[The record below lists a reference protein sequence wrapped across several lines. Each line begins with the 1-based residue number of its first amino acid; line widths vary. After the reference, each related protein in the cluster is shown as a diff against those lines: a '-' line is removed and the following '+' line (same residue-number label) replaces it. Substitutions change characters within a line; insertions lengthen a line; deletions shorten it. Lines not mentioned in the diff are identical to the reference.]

1 MRCFTRL
8 VILMD
13 LKTGDAFC
21 STLLFPPHG
30 GKYEDEDD
38 YVGKDRKEV
47 FDGNEDEDSENYLC

>member
-1 MRCFTRL
+1 
-8 VILMD
+8 MD

-47 FDGNEDEDSENYLC
+47 FDRNEDEDNEKYLC